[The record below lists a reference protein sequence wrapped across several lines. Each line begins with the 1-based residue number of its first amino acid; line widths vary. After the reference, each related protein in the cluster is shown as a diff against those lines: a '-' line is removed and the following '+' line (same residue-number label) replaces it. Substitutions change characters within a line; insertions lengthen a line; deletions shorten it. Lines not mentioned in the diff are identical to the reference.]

1 MDQTGSWGRVPDVE
15 AADPRRGTPYWDF
28 SGFGKL
34 DTMESLF
41 LEAAHF
47 WPAVGHTMLRQF
59 LGLGCG
65 PCGATAETIRAAGV
79 RADRSTVDAHLGRQE
94 TARTAVQRQGNRC
107 ARVIGEMLQKRGGT
121 VATRAGSGSE
131 PVRR

>member
-1 MDQTGSWGRVPDVE
+1 
-15 AADPRRGTPYWDF
+15 
-28 SGFGKL
+28 
-34 DTMESLF
+34 MESLF

-59 LGLGCG
+59 LGLGSG

-79 RADRSTVDAHLGRQE
+79 GVNRSTVDAHLGRQE
-94 TARTAVQRQGNRC
+94 NARTAVQRQGNRC
-107 ARVIGEMLQKRGGT
+107 ARVIGEMLHERGGT
-121 VATRAGSGSE
+121 AATRAGSGSE

>member
-65 PCGATAETIRAAGV
+65 PCGARAETIRAAGV
-79 RADRSTVDAHLGRQE
+79 WVDRSTVGAHLGRQE
-94 TARTAVQRQGNRC
+94 TARTAVQR
-107 ARVIGEMLQKRGGT
+107 
-121 VATRAGSGSE
+121 
-131 PVRR
+131 